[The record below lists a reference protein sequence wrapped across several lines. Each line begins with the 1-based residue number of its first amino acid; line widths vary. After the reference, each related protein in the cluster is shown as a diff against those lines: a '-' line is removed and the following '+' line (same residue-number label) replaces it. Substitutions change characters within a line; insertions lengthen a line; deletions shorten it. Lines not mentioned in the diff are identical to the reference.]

1 MLDNT
6 PSPFSSDTPGAAA
19 PPAGTASLRGSSMH
33 DAVAARLRAMIFER
47 ELAPGALVDEKL
59 LVEQWQ
65 ISRTPLREA
74 LKVLVAEGL
83 LELLPRQGC
92 RVIEMHDEDAADL
105 FPVMALL
112 EGRCAAE
119 AARKATPAQQL
130 QLQQLHEQLELAA
143 AAGDIDGYYRTN
155 HQFHSLVQALAA
167 NRWLER
173 ATSDLR
179 KFLRLLRGRQ
189 LKAPG
194 RLQASLAEH
203 RRLIQALT
211 KGDAAAAERE
221 MHDHLLA
228 QLHALQAMRAHA
240 ATDSG
245 DAHA

>member
-1 MLDNT
+1 MLDVSPT
-6 PSPFSSDTPGAAA
+6 PPFSTPT
-19 PPAGTASLRGSSMH
+19 PPGGSLRGVSMH
-33 DAVAARLRAMIFER
+33 DGVAARLRVMIFEQA
-47 ELAPGALVDEKL
+47 LPPGALVDEKL
-59 LVEQWQ
+59 LAEQWQ

-92 RVIEMHDEDAADL
+92 RVIEMRTEDAADL
-105 FPVMALL
+105 FPVMAML

-119 AARKATPAQQL
+119 AARKATPTQRL

-143 AAGDIDGYYRTN
+143 AAEDIDAYYQTN

-173 ATSDLR
+173 VTGDLR
-179 KFLRLLRGRQ
+179 KFLRLMRGRQ

-203 RRLIQALT
+203 RRLITALLA
-211 KGDAAAAERE
+211 GDAAAAEHE
-221 MHDHLLA
+221 MHEHLLA
-228 QLHALQAMRAHA
+228 QMSALQAMREPPYA
-240 ATDSG
+240 ASEDG
-245 DAHA
+245 RA

>member
-1 MLDNT
+1 MFSDAAST
-6 PSPFSSDTPGAAA
+6 VSPA
-19 PPAGTASLRGSSMH
+19 PPLAGSLRGSSMH
-33 DAVAARLRAMIFER
+33 DGVAARLRAMIFER

-59 LVEQWQ
+59 LAEQWQ

-92 RVIEMHDEDAADL
+92 RVIEMRDADANDL
-105 FPVMALL
+105 FPVMAML

-119 AARKATPAQQL
+119 AARKATPAQRL

-155 HQFHSLVQALAA
+155 HHFHSLVQALAA

-173 ATSDLR
+173 VTSDLR
-179 KFLRLLRGRQ
+179 KFLRLMRGRQ

-203 RRLIQALT
+203 RRLIQALIA
-211 KGDAAAAERE
+211 GDAAAAEHE
-221 MHDHLLA
+221 MHAHLLA
-228 QLHALQAMRAHA
+228 QLHALQAMNATPSTPPGDPHA
-240 ATDSG
+240 
-245 DAHA
+245 

>member
-1 MLDNT
+1 ML
-6 PSPFSSDTPGAAA
+6 SP
-19 PPAGTASLRGSSMH
+19 PPLRGSSMH
-33 DAVAARLRAMIFER
+33 DGVAARLRAMIFER
-47 ELAPGALVDEKL
+47 ELAPGALVDEKAL
-59 LVEQWQ
+59 AEQWA

-92 RVIEMHDEDAADL
+92 RVIEMRDEDAADL

-119 AARKATPAQQL
+119 AARKASPAQLL
-130 QLQQLHEQLELAA
+130 QLQQLHEQLELAV
-143 AAGDIDGYYRTN
+143 AAGDIDAYYRVN
-155 HQFHSLVQALAA
+155 HQFHSLVQTLAA

-189 LKAPG
+189 LKSPG

-203 RRLIQALT
+203 RRLLAALQA
-211 KGDAAAAERE
+211 GDAVTAEHE
-221 MHDHLLA
+221 MQHHLLA
-228 QLHALQAMRAHA
+228 QLQALQAMQTRTGEAH
-240 ATDSG
+240 
-245 DAHA
+245 HAD